1 MTSKT
6 RNHKMETEV
15 QSQSEEW
22 MQRAQKAA
30 RNFNLE
36 IPTEE
41 MSTEEAEH
49 RLRRFEQEDG
59 E

>member
-6 RNHKMETEV
+6 RNQKMETEV

-22 MQRAQKAA
+22 MQRAQEAA
-30 RNFNLE
+30 RNFNLD

-41 MSTEEAEH
+41 VSTEEAEQ
-49 RLRRFEQEDG
+49 RRFEQEDG